1 MGTAHHNSVTFTR
14 TASYFG
20 RQNRHSVSC
29 CFSRRRSVQG
39 FAIVNL
45 LLSPQPF
52 LASVRRWNYLGVFDW
67 IGLAYTTEAAFSRAN
82 EQTTTVHTSSLQPSR
97 LDYSTPQSF
106 AIAKQSNPPV
116 LRLLYSS
123 GLTSTVY
130 GCSYATHSQSSSTTR
145 AIPQC

>member
-67 IGLAYTTEAAFSRAN
+67 IGLAYTTEAAFSRTN
-82 EQTTTVHTSSLQPSR
+82 RPRPYILLLYNLHDSIIRLRSRSR
-97 LDYSTPQSF
+97 LPNNQ
-106 AIAKQSNPPV
+106 I
-116 LRLLYSS
+116 
-123 GLTSTVY
+123 
-130 GCSYATHSQSSSTTR
+130 
-145 AIPQC
+145 